1 MVARG
6 GGGWGKNNYRVWD
19 SHIHTAIL
27 KMYNRHGPSIQHRE
41 LCSVMWKPG
50 WEGSLVHNGYIY
62 IRG

>member
-41 LCSVMWKPG
+41 LC
-50 WEGSLVHNGYIY
+50 
-62 IRG
+62 